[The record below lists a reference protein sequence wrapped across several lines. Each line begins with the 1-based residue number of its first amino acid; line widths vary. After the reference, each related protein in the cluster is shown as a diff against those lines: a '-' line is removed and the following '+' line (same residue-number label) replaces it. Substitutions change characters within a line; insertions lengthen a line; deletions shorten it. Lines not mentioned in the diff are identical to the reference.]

1 MGGAARPRPAVDG
14 RLQNP
19 PSDERD
25 DGARPAARRATDA
38 EDDEGGDA
46 AQCPRGLGRRSV
58 LGVEVLGDPIRL
70 PDVFRQ
76 GRIRG
81 GGGGVAF
88 DVLNDQ
94 KSTRLKAMMVLLN
107 VKGAGFPLEVR
118 ADGVGFRLLFLV
130 RP

>member
-1 MGGAARPRPAVDG
+1 
-14 RLQNP
+14 
-19 PSDERD
+19 
-25 DGARPAARRATDA
+25 
-38 EDDEGGDA
+38 
-46 AQCPRGLGRRSV
+46 

-70 PDVFRQ
+70 PYVFRQ